1 MLAGQCL
8 TPVGVSFVLLVAI
21 ASSDLPRFDKRC
33 IPISELHSEAIFR
46 CPELTL
52 PFAHYDLDS
61 ILRNSDWIFIG
72 PVGCHSQSICRSW
85 LRRAFDLVLSLFDKK
100 EPALKL

>member
-33 IPISELHSEAIFR
+33 IPRSELEGRRSR
-46 CPELTL
+46 P
-52 PFAHYDLDS
+52 S
-61 ILRNSDWIFIG
+61 
-72 PVGCHSQSICRSW
+72 SQ
-85 LRRAFDLVLSLFDKK
+85 
-100 EPALKL
+100 

>member
-33 IPISELHSEAIFR
+33 IPRSELHSEAIFR
-46 CPELTL
+46 CPELT
-52 PFAHYDLDS
+52 
-61 ILRNSDWIFIG
+61 
-72 PVGCHSQSICRSW
+72 
-85 LRRAFDLVLSLFDKK
+85 RAFYSLRFGLHFK
-100 EPALKL
+100 ELGLDIYRASRLPQAINMQELA